1 MGDSSWCCWFL
12 CKEIYP
18 RWNPPL
24 SVIEIFHW
32 LAFNSSLLWTV
43 GNNLSNRFFLC
54 FTVVLTVNA
63 CLYAATGMSLS
74 SDVFEPWTSTES
86 WRFSLLSHDSE
97 RFFGKVVS
105 IGVKTLSNTNL
116 VALGYIKREKGSLP
130 VNVRRA
136 KTSLLYLSTTRII
149 KVQNTCTS
157 VSFISKSCLTSVPW
171 GAWAAWAIILLEK

>member
-63 CLYAATGMSLS
+63 CLYAATGMSLRS
-74 SDVFEPWTSTES
+74 NVFEPRTSTES
-86 WRFSLLSHDSE
+86 WRFSLLSRDSE
-97 RFFGKVVS
+97 RIFGKIVS
-105 IGVKTLSNTNL
+105 MGHFRLTFVAQKRHFFICRQVK
-116 VALGYIKREKGSLP
+116 
-130 VNVRRA
+130 
-136 KTSLLYLSTTRII
+136 
-149 KVQNTCTS
+149 NTCTS

-171 GAWAAWAIILLEK
+171 GAWAAWTIILFEK